1 MSHLPVVVGVTGA
14 SGALYAKR
22 TLSALAAAGRE
33 VHVVVSPSARLVF
46 RTELGVAV
54 DVSSNNL
61 AKALGVEGA
70 VREWRCDNLAARI
83 ASGSFLTSGMVIVP
97 CSMSTLAAV
106 AHGQGVNLIHRAADV
121 HLKERRK
128 LIVVPRETPLSLV
141 AIENMARLTRAGGVV
156 LPAMPGFYHGAKTV
170 DDLVDFIVARICDQ
184 LGVENQLI
192 RRWGGR
198 GPERPIDDATDDP
211 AT

>member
-33 VHVVVSPSARLVF
+33 IHVVVSPSARLVF
-46 RTELGVAV
+46 RAELGVAV
-54 DVSSNNL
+54 DDSPNSL
-61 AKALGVEGA
+61 AKALGLQGA
-70 VREWRCDNLAARI
+70 VREWRCDNLAARV
-83 ASGSFLTSGMVIVP
+83 ASGSFLTGGMVIVP

-121 HLKERRK
+121 HLKERRR

-156 LPAMPGFYHGAKTV
+156 LPAMPGFYHGANTI
-170 DDLVDFIVARICDQ
+170 DDLVDFVVARICDQ
-184 LGVENQLI
+184 LGVENQLV
-192 RRWGGR
+192 RRWGGAAPNAPTPTR
-198 GPERPIDDATDDP
+198 P